1 MAGRIQDWS
10 SRELSD
16 EIGAALEEFAGPDRK
31 LDDDEL
37 QIFTTWFHGDRE
49 ICGGGTPAE
58 RYVAR
63 SDISA
68 DERAAA
74 SRIAS
79 ASVGVHRVLA
89 VEPGGSL
96 QLEDIIDGEQ
106 VRVRS
111 ANVSRDAVRWDI
123 LIGRVMDGDPPSLW
137 GPTRLLEPAEE
148 PDLIAEIERF
158 AGGGVPCTRDSA
170 AQMFRAHALDLMRF
184 RPPSWDVEPSFFTV
198 EGDPV
203 VEGSAVWSVR
213 NAPGAR
219 ERFRALGGLAP
230 DDPLEIDIT
239 AKRDQLVAG
248 RAELPRGALV
258 IDAAPGGGLDTVS
271 TATLRLAGEQ
281 LLAEA
286 MSQERLDHA
295 IAVVTEDFGE
305 LIEFRHREVVPIARR
320 LDEQR
325 ATPHDDHPSA
335 GLPAVEERRLLAEFM
350 TERMRKWLDEPHP
363 LLGGSTPRN
372 AAAGAGH
379 ADVLMLVRGIENGV
393 ERARRDGQPFAEV
406 AWMRDELGLADDL
419 AA

>member
-1 MAGRIQDWS
+1 M
-10 SRELSD
+10 
-16 EIGAALEEFAGPDRK
+16 
-31 LDDDEL
+31 
-37 QIFTTWFHGDRE
+37 
-49 ICGGGTPAE
+49 
-58 RYVAR
+58 
-63 SDISA
+63 
-68 DERAAA
+68 
-74 SRIAS
+74 
-79 ASVGVHRVLA
+79 LA
-89 VEPGGSL
+89 VEPGESL
-96 QLEDIIDGEQ
+96 LLEDIIDGER

-137 GPTRLLEPAEE
+137 GPTRLLEPSEE
-148 PDLIAEIERF
+148 PDLIAEIERL

-170 AQMFRAHALDLMRF
+170 AQVFRDHALDLMRF

-213 NAPGAR
+213 DAPGVR
-219 ERFRALGGLAP
+219 ERFCALGGLAP

-239 AKRDQLVAG
+239 AKRDRLVAG

-258 IDAAPGGGLDTVS
+258 IDAAPAGGLDTVS

-281 LLAEA
+281 LLVEA
-286 MSQERLDHA
+286 MSQERLDHT
-295 IAVVTEDFGE
+295 IALVTEDFGE

-325 ATPHDDHPSA
+325 AMPDDDEHPSS
-335 GLPAVEERRLLAEFM
+335 GLPAAEERRLVAEFM
-350 TERMRKWLDEPHP
+350 TERMHKWPDEPHP

-393 ERARRDGQPFAEV
+393 ERARRDGEPFAEV
-406 AWMRDELGLADDL
+406 AWMRDELGLAEDL